1 MRRWIPVAP
10 FLLLLLPVSAH
21 ADEPG
26 DTAAILERV
35 IAAYGGREALAAVAG
50 FQAEGKVLSL
60 SDGLT
65 GRLQLELSLNG
76 DLRSVIRYPHRTE
89 TRILAGTM
97 AWSGG
102 EHEQRPAE
110 RDMNI
115 SMRLQYHRLVAPFEL
130 AVAEAG
136 DLVREDASDEG
147 YIRLRRD
154 WGSASRTIYEI
165 DPDSWYVMRTRG
177 EIGEG
182 EATLL
187 FETESND
194 FREVDGVLFPFRM
207 TTTVAGH
214 TAAEVI
220 LDRVTTGGDYDP
232 RRFLPSG
239 GAGDM

>member
-1 MRRWIPVAP
+1 MRRRIPIALS
-10 FLLLLLPVSAH
+10 FLLLLPAPLR
-21 ADEPG
+21 ADEPR
-26 DTAAILERV
+26 DTAAILDRV
-35 IAAYGGREALAAVAG
+35 TAAYGGREALAAIAG
-50 FQAEGKVLSL
+50 FRAVGKVLSL
-60 SDGLT
+60 SDGMT
-65 GRLQLELSLNG
+65 GKLQLELSLNG

-102 EHEQRPAE
+102 EHLQRPAE

-130 AVAEAG
+130 ALTEAD

-154 WGSASRTIYEI
+154 WGSQSHTIYEI
-165 DPDSWYVMRTRG
+165 DPESWYVMRTRG

-182 EATLL
+182 DGTLL

-194 FREVDGVLFPFRM
+194 FREVDGILFPFRM

-220 LDRVTTGGDYDP
+220 LDRITTEDDYDP